1 MNLARLHGGVVF
13 VAMMTLVCGNS
24 LRADGI
30 DTTGGAASLV
40 IEPAPDLDFGDLGL
54 LAGSFLFEPNTMF
67 DFTGNEVVEVLSA
80 ITDPGQS
87 VLPLSAPGTT
97 VTTFVVSDTDPDTD
111 DTPVPAGDVANS
123 SGDAVAAIS
132 PEPATG
138 LLVAGG
144 LGLLVLFAFRRVR
157 HINRH

>member
-1 MNLARLHGGVVF
+1 MNLARLQGGVIF
-13 VAMMTLVCGNS
+13 IAMMTLVCGNS

-30 DTTGGAASLV
+30 DTTGGAGSLV
-40 IEPAPDLDFGDLGL
+40 IESAPDLDFGDLGL

-87 VLPLSAPGTT
+87 VLPLNAPTT
-97 VTTFVVSDTDPDTD
+97 IVTAFVISDTGGASGLESD
-111 DTPVPAGDVANS
+111 AGTMT
-123 SGDAVAAIS
+123 
-132 PEPATG
+132 PEPAAG

-144 LGLLVLFAFRRVR
+144 LGLLVLLAILRVR
-157 HINRH
+157 YINRFRGH

>member
-1 MNLARLHGGVVF
+1 MNLARLHGGAVF

-30 DTTGGAASLV
+30 DTTGGSDSLL
-40 IEPAPDLDFGDLGL
+40 IEPALDLDFGDLGL

-67 DFTGNEVVEVLSA
+67 DYTGSQVIEVLSA

-87 VLPLSAPGTT
+87 VLPLSAPTTT
-97 VTTFVVSDTDPDTD
+97 VTTFIVSGTD
-111 DTPVPAGDVANS
+111 DAANS
-123 SGDAVAAIS
+123 SGDAVAAIT

-144 LGLLVLFAFRRVR
+144 LGLLVLFAILRVR